1 MCIIWEILIFVQMSS
16 KQYIKKA
23 TFVALLAMGIQV
35 AYAAF
40 SFTSIADEKSK
51 NSKYSLKNLSSL
63 SHKGLSFSSIK
74 SGLQYKGA
82 QSMSSS
88 KGTFSGVEVNS
99 MLRFDN
105 GNTTYIYPYKF
116 KVKASKFKT
125 PSPQQ
130 H

>member
-1 MCIIWEILIFVQMSS
+1 MNK

-35 AYAAF
+35 VYAAF
-40 SFTSIADEKSK
+40 SFTGLADEKSK
-51 NSKYSLKNLSSL
+51 NSKYSLKNLSAL
-63 SHKGLSFSSIK
+63 SHKGLSFSSLK
-74 SGLQYKGA
+74 SNLQYKGA
-82 QSMSSS
+82 QSSSSS
-88 KGTFSGVEVNS
+88 KESFSGIEVNS

-125 PSPQQ
+125 PAASQR
-130 H
+130 